1 MKLIQDLY
9 SLASNKLGELASP
22 IIKGFKMKDYVNM
35 VPKALQQRG
44 ESWLETIAA
53 GVAAVLSVVVFC
65 LIVLMLGV

>member
-1 MKLIQDLY
+1 MRGLY

-22 IIKGFKMKDYVNM
+22 IIKRCTMKDYVNM
-35 VPKALQQRG
+35 KPKALQQQG

-53 GVAAVLSVVVFC
+53 GIAAVVSVVVFG